1 MRLNVKPLKKS
12 WNAFLTISWKTFVQL
27 QAVELG
33 DQQKG
38 FLEISKEILGESTD
52 WKSWKL
58 RIRTIPPNPP
68 FFCGGVVPF
77 QPAFVT
83 TMTLYDLN
91 VFFFPTSSGGI
102 WFPSPGRVTLTS
114 AFPCVSHGKATT
126 SFQAKAGGLGVDL
139 GRFLGFGNPWQA
151 LLARMACPRN
161 LGKKNPLRLQIC
173 PQTDFW

>member
-38 FLEISKEILGESTD
+38 VPWNFQRNPKFLANPLMEE
-52 WKSWKL
+52 WKL

-68 FFCGGVVPF
+68 IFFVEVLF
-77 QPAFVT
+77 RFSRLMT
-83 TMTLYDLN
+83 TMTFMILM
-91 VFFFPTSSGGI
+91 VFFFPRLPVVGYVFLPREGN
-102 WFPSPGRVTLTS
+102 LE
-114 AFPCVSHGKATT
+114 T

-139 GRFLGFGNPWQA
+139 GRFLGFGHPWQA

-173 PQTDFW
+173 PQTDVR